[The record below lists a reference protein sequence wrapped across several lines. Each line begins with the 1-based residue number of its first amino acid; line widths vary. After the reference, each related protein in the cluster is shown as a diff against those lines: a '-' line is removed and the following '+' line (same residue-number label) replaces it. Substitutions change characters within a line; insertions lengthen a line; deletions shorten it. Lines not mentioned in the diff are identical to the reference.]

1 MKISRCSEYATF
13 GTHELSTNMIKA
25 LKDRKACLMANHG
38 QVAFGENLSKAF
50 ELAQEV
56 ENICHQYIIAL
67 KMGEP
72 KNLSLAEMK
81 KILEKVKNYKKA
93 VSYMTKVGEHIT
105 LDIIGTTKEYDPSVF
120 EKVINDIAKAAKVT
134 ILNISKYKFEPQGFT
149 ILALLAESHISFHTF
164 PEKGIIS
171 FDFFTCG
178 KVSPSVA
185 IDIIKKEFEHKRIVK
200 KEFNRDTKSLYHDI
214 YSSPGLQKSYVVND
228 VLEDFKSKVGQHI
241 EILDLEQFGKSLFID
256 GEIQVASTD
265 EHLYSS
271 TFVGSGLN
279 LNKDNERA
287 AIIGGGDG
295 GVARECISKNFNFID
310 WYELDPEVVDVC
322 NKHLGDIGKKATEKN
337 SVKCVWG
344 DAFESI
350 KSVSDDT
357 YDHIFVDLNDD
368 QFCIDLAAK
377 NMDSLVRILKPKG
390 VITAQVGSQDKKPQQ
405 VENWLNVFNQNFG
418 NAKLSRV
425 YIPSFDCSWNFSS
438 SINH

>member
-1 MKISRCSEYATF
+1 M
-13 GTHELSTNMIKA
+13 
-25 LKDRKACLMANHG
+25 
-38 QVAFGENLSKAF
+38 V
-50 ELAQEV
+50 
-56 ENICHQYIIAL
+56 
-67 KMGEP
+67 
-72 KNLSLAEMK
+72 
-81 KILEKVKNYKKA
+81 
-93 VSYMTKVGEHIT
+93 KVGEHIT
-105 LDIIGTTKEYDPSVF
+105 VDIIGTNKEYDPSIY
-120 EKVINDIAKAAKVT
+120 EKVIKDIASAARVT

-164 PEKGIIS
+164 PEKGIVS

-178 KVSPSVA
+178 KVSPSIA
-185 IDIIKKEFEHKRIVK
+185 LDIIKKEFKYKRLSI
-200 KEFNRDTKSLYHDI
+200 KEFDRDTNSLYHDI
-214 YSSPGLQKSYVVND
+214 YSSAGLKKSYIVKD

-241 EILDLEQFGKSLFID
+241 EILELEQFGKALFID
-256 GEIQVASTD
+256 NEIQVAETD

-271 TFVGSGLN
+271 TFVGAGLE
-279 LNKDNERA
+279 LNQANERA

-295 GVARECISKNFNFID
+295 GVARECISKKFNFID
-310 WYELDPEVVDVC
+310 WFELDPEVVDVC
-322 NKHLGDIGKKATEKN
+322 NKHLGDIGKKSTEKN

-350 KSVSDDT
+350 KSIEDDT

-390 VITAQVGSQDKKPQQ
+390 VITAQVGSQDKKPKQ
-405 VENWLNVFNQNFG
+405 VQNWMNVFNENFG
-418 NAKLSRV
+418 NTKLSRV

>member
-1 MKISRCSEYATF
+1 
-13 GTHELSTNMIKA
+13 
-25 LKDRKACLMANHG
+25 
-38 QVAFGENLSKAF
+38 
-50 ELAQEV
+50 
-56 ENICHQYIIAL
+56 
-67 KMGEP
+67 
-72 KNLSLAEMK
+72 
-81 KILEKVKNYKKA
+81 
-93 VSYMTKVGEHIT
+93 MTKVGEHIA

-120 EKVINDIAKAAKVT
+120 EKTIQEIAKAAKVK

-164 PEKGIIS
+164 PEKEIIS

-178 KVSPSVA
+178 KVNPSVA
-185 IDIIKKEFEHKRIVK
+185 IDIISKTFEYKRIVK

-241 EILDLEQFGKSLFID
+241 EILELEQFGKSLFID
-256 GEIQVASTD
+256 GEIQVATMD
-265 EHLYSS
+265 EYLYSS
-271 TFVGSGLN
+271 TFVGVGLN
-279 LNKDNERA
+279 LNENNERA

-295 GVARECISKNFNFID
+295 GVARECISQKFNFID
-310 WYELDPEVVDVC
+310 WFELDPEVVDVC
-322 NKHLGDIGKKATEKN
+322 NKHLGDIGNKATEKN

-344 DAFESI
+344 DAFENI
-350 KSVSDDT
+350 KSINDDT

-377 NMDSLVRILKPKG
+377 NMDSMIRILKPKG
-390 VITAQVGSQDKKPQQ
+390 VITAQVGSQDKKPKQ
-405 VENWLNVFNQNFG
+405 VDNWLNVFNHHFG
-418 NAKLSRV
+418 NTKLSRV